1 MFTELDRLASPN
13 GYVAI
18 PTAED
23 SAYTNH
29 FIQVCRRYNID
40 FSKADSDERDF
51 VIRMAEKN
59 ICSSW
64 RMFSAIVFS

>member
-1 MFTELDRLASPN
+1 MFSELDRLAAPN

-23 SAYTNH
+23 LAYTNH

-51 VIRMAEKN
+51 VIRMAEKT
-59 ICSSW
+59 
-64 RMFSAIVFS
+64 FAQVGA